1 MKEKENRRKKEKENR
16 RKKEKENR
24 RKKEH
29 FIHSSYSYEKS
40 ADERCNHGSIHK
52 SAVSASGA

>member
-1 MKEKENRRKKEKENR
+1 MKEKEKK
-16 RKKEKENR
+16 